1 MITLKTYTYIDSA
14 RSFLSK
20 HFWHLFERYTT
31 NYLLYGGVFV
41 AYVAASLFS
50 SYMYHIAGTQPAVI
64 LAPQGI
70 AIAAALLF
78 GYATIPITAL
88 GAFCAAVYSGNPV
101 IIASL
106 SFVANFLE
114 ASITLY
120 LVDTWKI
127 SRNLSSGWDFYRYI
141 AIVFFTSAIV
151 PIISSYGRELY
162 NRSVEAAANPL
173 VLSNV
178 WVAGLVSTLI
188 LTPFLVRV
196 QRPHRRFTKAE
207 WIENIVAIVLL
218 NIPTTILTYTPIT
231 TLYGINLLIP
241 FILFLMWTALR
252 GGTFFVTFAML
263 TVSISAISGR
273 ILGNPSNPQMLD
285 LPSQIVNAEI
295 SLIVFSLFFYFIA
308 AVEEGRRSA
317 YENLQT
323 LYREMAAADKAKTT
337 FISLLAHELRN
348 PLAPILSSIE
358 YLKLQEP
365 KTEVIGVVDTMSLNV
380 SMMRRLLD
388 DLLDIARLDQGRLD
402 LRKSSVRVKELVS
415 QSVASVQDFADK
427 RDVAIRVS
435 SDADSVVLHADPVRL
450 KQVLINVLNN
460 ACKFTEPGGTVELSV
475 KKNSES
481 LQLQIK
487 DSGIGITSD
496 LLPILFEPFKVG
508 PASRQGTGLG
518 IGLFLT
524 KHLVELH
531 NGTLEVES
539 PGENQGSTFTV
550 HLPLSVAPLARESDV
565 SVVHPE
571 STRILVVDDNE
582 TAAYGLKRLLEHHGH
597 NVQTAFTGSEALGI
611 VPHFKPEFILL
622 DIGLPDMSGYD
633 VSKTLRSGGFD
644 HRIVA
649 LTGFGQESD
658 VRHSQQSGFDR
669 HLVKPASINDVLA
682 TIADLRTKTA
692 VAS

>member
-1 MITLKTYTYIDSA
+1 
-14 RSFLSK
+14 
-20 HFWHLFERYTT
+20 
-31 NYLLYGGVFV
+31 
-41 AYVAASLFS
+41 
-50 SYMYHIAGTQPAVI
+50 MYHIAGTQPAVI

-633 VSKTLRSGGFD
+633 VSKTLRSSGFD

>member
-633 VSKTLRSGGFD
+633 VSKTLRSSGFD